1 MVWDFAEANPFSHST
16 GNWDGALNWIA
27 KCLLKLPLDAIVGE
41 VSQADSSATIHEG
54 SEVAVATDPPYY
66 DNIIYADISDFF
78 YVWLRSSLQNIY
90 PREFETLVTPKRPE
104 LVAAAYR
111 HDGDKKKA
119 AKHFEQGMS
128 SAFQHIRQASTSRVP
143 TTLFYAYKQTETL
156 SKDGGAIST
165 GWEVMLEGLT
175 SQGFTITATWPI
187 RTEKGNRPVASGTNA
202 LASSVVIACRPRPD
216 DAPIAT
222 LPEFNRAL
230 QSELPDALRHMIGGH
245 ISPVDLP
252 QATIGPGMAVY
263 SRYSAVLEPDGTP
276 LGVRR
281 ALQMINDAVEQ
292 FFAEREGGFDPRTQF
307 CLRWFEQHAFADGDF
322 GDAETMA
329 RAKDIAVAGMDDVLQ
344 SGASNVA
351 LFPLAR
357 YRETY
362 AEWRPSQGASVW
374 AACHYLAA
382 ALADDGVAAAAR
394 LARRLGGLASQ
405 AIDLAYRLY
414 AICDQQGW
422 SQEARPYNA
431 LADSWPQIQTELAS
445 LESGESGQQAEFN
458 A

>member
-1 MVWDFAEANPFSHST
+1 MLQLDSTESVPNVSEFA
-16 GNWDGALNWIA
+16 
-27 KCLLKLPLDAIVGE
+27 
-41 VSQADSSATIHEG
+41 
-54 SEVAVATDPPYY
+54 AVTDPPYY
-66 DNIIYADISDFF
+66 DNIIYADVSDFF
-78 YVWLRSSLQNIY
+78 YVWLRASLRDIY
-90 PREFETLVTPKRPE
+90 PDEFDTVLSPKSQE
-104 LVAAAYR
+104 LVASAYR
-111 HDGDKKKA
+111 YDGDRKA
-119 AKHFEQGMS
+119 AANHFESGMS
-128 SAFQHIRQASTSRVP
+128 RMFRLLREGSTPAVP
-143 TTLFYAYKQTETL
+143 TALFYAYKQEETRRG
-156 SKDGGAIST
+156 DGGRAST

-230 QSELPDALRHMIGGH
+230 QEELPSALRHMIGGH
-245 ISPVDLP
+245 IAPVDLA

-263 SRYSAVLEPDGTP
+263 SRYSAVLEPNGKP
-276 LGVRR
+276 LGIRR
-281 ALQMINDAVEQ
+281 ALQLINDTVEQ
-292 FFAEREGGFDPRTQF
+292 FFAEREGSFDPYTQV
-307 CLRWFEQHAFADGDF
+307 CLRWFDQHGFRDGTND
-322 GDAETMA
+322 EVTVLA
-329 RAKDIAVAGMDDVLQ
+329 RAKGISVASLSPVLPAEA
-344 SGASNVA
+344 GKAA
-351 LFPLAR
+351 LRPLAY
-357 YRETY
+357 YRERY
-362 AEWRPSQGASVW
+362 ADWDPSGGASVW

-445 LESGESGQQAEFN
+445 LESGESGQQGQLQT
-458 A
+458 